1 MKVIPFF
8 VVDRPIS
15 LKIINCFF
23 SKHYYRN
30 WGILTHAFTSKNFK
44 EKFKQFPQNS
54 PCDFFHNFRFK
65 RNIQQIYKIVDSGI
79 FIRDKKISY
88 EELFEQY
95 EDLNADF
102 GVIID
107 FLKDKDKTLQSAEKA
122 IKFYQKNRFSFKL
135 IAVAQGNSK
144 EDYLA
149 CFKALM
155 DLGFEHIA
163 LGGLLKRNG
172 NSSFVTVSSDKFLE
186 DLLREI
192 REKFNPK
199 WLFTFG
205 VFHHNRVPLLEK
217 YKVWGADYKGWLF
230 QYDTTYSNLLSI
242 LEKEFKIFL
251 ENEDRKKI
259 IQILNTIRNS
269 NTRKDK
275 LKLKK
280 KLNFILNGYGL
291 SLQQIR
297 IIQLLNNLEKQ
308 LKLSRSSSP
317 TPLLSF

>member
-44 EKFKQFPQNS
+44 ENFKQFPQNS
-54 PCDFFHNFRFK
+54 PCDFFYSLTQRK
-65 RNIQQIYKIVDSGI
+65 KTRRIYKIVDSGI
-79 FIRDKKISY
+79 FLKDRNISY
-88 EELFEQY
+88 EKLFELY
-95 EDLNADF
+95 ENLNTDF

-107 FLKDKDKTLQSAEKA
+107 YLKDKEKTLQSAEKA
-122 IKFYQKNRFSFKL
+122 IKVYQKDKYSFKL
-135 IAVAQGNSK
+135 IAVAQGKSK
-144 EDYLA
+144 EEYLA
-149 CFKALM
+149 CFKALT

-163 LGGLLKRNG
+163 IGGLLKRNG

-205 VFHHNRVPLLEK
+205 IFHYKRIPLLEK

-230 QYDTTYSNLLSI
+230 QYDTTYSNLLVIIKNEFQTSLESTDIKKINKILKELKTTSVREEKFKLKKELNVI
-242 LEKEFKIFL
+242 LEKYK
-251 ENEDRKKI
+251 
-259 IQILNTIRNS
+259 
-269 NTRKDK
+269 
-275 LKLKK
+275 
-280 KLNFILNGYGL
+280 L
-291 SLQQIR
+291 SLQKIR
-297 IIQLLNNLEKQ
+297 IVQVLNNLEKQ
-308 LKLSRSSSP
+308 LNFIQNFLK
-317 TPLLSF
+317 F